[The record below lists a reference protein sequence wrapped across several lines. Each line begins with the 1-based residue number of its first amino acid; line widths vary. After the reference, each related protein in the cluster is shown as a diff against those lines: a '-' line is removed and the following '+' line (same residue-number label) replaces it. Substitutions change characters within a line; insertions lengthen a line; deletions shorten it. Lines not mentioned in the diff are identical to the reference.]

1 MSNRCSLL
9 ASLMLAL
16 ACSASAGVEASGLY
30 LESSGDGTSAD
41 SVQASHFSRASRS
54 AKNNQPTRVV
64 LQSLQKSFDDG
75 SFSFIGLKFSPD
87 FRAVRSPEA
96 WPTVISALQRR
107 QPWVEPFDRLLT
119 MKDPPET
126 QALLA
131 ERAWPHRHLMRESE
145 LALFNQFAGAAY
157 TYAGDYR
164 SAALTYGNTAGTRDP
179 RRSGFVMPEDAIG
192 AIIEDASD
200 ERAVFLNESHGRGE
214 TRAFAFLVA
223 TALFDRGFNYLS
235 LEGLSSKSTEAKCGE
250 SAIFDEELVS
260 RGYAVRKT
268 GHYTNDPIFAE
279 LIRVALS
286 KGVKIIAHTTGGG
299 SVGAAARE
307 QVQAERI
314 ACIFSEDP
322 EARVV
327 AIGGFAHISEREGHT
342 FPEGLMGRRFI
353 EASGINPLTIDST
366 VLIDTPALA
375 DEKGAD
381 DNWGAYLFSRAP
393 GDVYRVDGFD
403 YNVALP
409 TASSR
414 SVSSEML
421 RLGGHRQLLIPA
433 SLECGDPPC
442 VISARRSDELAD
454 SVPADACITRSRFGV
469 CSLYVP
475 CGNYTIEIRD
485 STSKET
491 QTQSRHMVCSD
502 LPPSS
507 GAG

>member
-1 MSNRCSLL
+1 M
-9 ASLMLAL
+9 
-16 ACSASAGVEASGLY
+16 AGV
-30 LESSGDGTSAD
+30 
-41 SVQASHFSRASRS
+41 
-54 AKNNQPTRVV
+54 
-64 LQSLQKSFDDG
+64 
-75 SFSFIGLKFSPD
+75 
-87 FRAVRSPEA
+87 
-96 WPTVISALQRR
+96 
-107 QPWVEPFDRLLT
+107 
-119 MKDPPET
+119 
-126 QALLA
+126 
-131 ERAWPHRHLMRESE
+131 
-145 LALFNQFAGAAY
+145 
-157 TYAGDYR
+157 
-164 SAALTYGNTAGTRDP
+164 RDP
-179 RRSGFVMPEDAIG
+179 RRSGFVIPEDATG

-214 TRAFAFLVA
+214 TRAFAFTVA

-235 LEGLSSKSTEAKCGE
+235 LEGLSAKSTEAKCGE
-250 SAIFDEELVS
+250 SAILDEELVS

-268 GHYTNDPIFAE
+268 GHYTNDPIFSE

-366 VLIDTPALA
+366 VLIDTPALV
-375 DEKGAD
+375 DVEGTD
-381 DNWGAYLFSRAP
+381 SNWGAYLFSRGP
-393 GDVYRVDGFD
+393 GDVYRIDGFD

-409 TASSR
+409 TASGR
-414 SVSSEML
+414 SASSEML

-442 VISARRSDELAD
+442 VISARRSGELAD

-469 CSLYVP
+469 CPLYVP

-485 STSKET
+485 STSKKT
-491 QTQSRHMVCSD
+491 QAQARRVACSG
-502 LPPSS
+502 LPRIS